1 MMRLLKTLT
10 VCFLAAIVAFSGIT
24 AFAAVETIIING
36 TAAEIPPEMG
46 TIQERD
52 DRTFVPVRFILEYL
66 GCNVSYIDDSRTAV
80 IQSISSTYLIQEG
93 NSILFI
99 LPNQYTETEE
109 KLMDTAAFIE
119 STVLDGVE
127 YGRMYVPIRFL
138 AEAIGYDVGWDGA
151 TQTVTLTM
159 AK

>member
-1 MMRLLKTLT
+1 MRLSKTILS
-10 VCFLAAIVAFSGIT
+10 LLIIT
-24 AFAAVETIIING
+24 LLSIGSMNVFAAAETIIING

-52 DRTFVPVRFILEYL
+52 DRTFVPVRFIMEYL

-80 IQSISSTYLIQEG
+80 ITSISSTYLLQEG
-93 NSILFI
+93 NSTLFI

-109 KLMDTAAFIE
+109 KQMDTAAFIE
-119 STVLDGVE
+119 TTVLDGVE

-138 AEAIGYDVGWDGA
+138 AEAIGYDVGWDDA

-159 AK
+159 VQ